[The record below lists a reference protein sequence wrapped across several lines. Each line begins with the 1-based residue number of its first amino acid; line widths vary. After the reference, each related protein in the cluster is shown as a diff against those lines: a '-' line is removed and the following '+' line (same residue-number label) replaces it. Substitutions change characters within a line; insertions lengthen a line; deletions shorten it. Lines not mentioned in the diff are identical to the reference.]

1 MENLDNA
8 LAELASQ
15 LGISVSQLWDWMQGY
30 GIQAYA
36 RAKIGMLASEI
47 AVLVMFFVVMLLMA
61 WMYVSKVMPRLAE
74 HDIDL
79 IDVITTILSVIFV
92 LVGSLVLVL
101 VCSDIPELVG
111 WIVSPEGMVIEK
123 LMEVL

>member
-79 IDVITTILSVIFV
+79 IDVITTILSTIFALVVI
-92 LVGSLVLVL
+92 SVLVL
-101 VCSDIPELVG
+101 VGSDIPELVG